1 MRRTA
6 AFLLVAA
13 LAAAFAPSMA
23 GPLRRC
29 PYIGAI
35 SADAKGHVIFSDG
48 ADRQAYPASLTKLM
62 TALLVIE
69 DVRAGKYTFTTRVT
83 ATPDVYRC
91 EPSWIGIKPGESIS
105 VRDLLL
111 ALMVES
117 ANDAAIALGV
127 HSAGSLDAFVSRMN
141 TRAAS
146 LGMKRTKYWNPN
158 GLPPNSARRYP
169 WKEFNVST
177 AADQLKLAVALVRY
191 PEIFEFTKVKD
202 CDLVK
207 TGYGYR
213 ISICGA
219 VNRPRNAT
227 NLGPGEKI
235 VKHLAN
241 HNNVMVKDKLKLFNP
256 DKTEAVDGLKTGY
269 IDAGGSS
276 IVMTGS
282 RKGKRAIVV
291 VLGSDKELD
300 AKGRVLKKSAAV
312 RDETAK
318 RLLEDALGTLVW

>member
-6 AFLLVAA
+6 AFLLAAA
-13 LAAAFAPSMA
+13 LAAASATASA
-23 GPLRRC
+23 ESHRRC
-29 PYIGAI
+29 PYVGAV
-35 SADAKGHVIFSDG
+35 SADAKGRVIFSDG
-48 ADRQAYPASLTKLM
+48 ADQQAYPASLTKLM

-69 DVRAGKYTFTTRVT
+69 DVRAGKYAFTTRVT

-91 EPSWIGIKPGESIS
+91 EPSWIGIKPGESMS

-117 ANDAAIALGV
+117 ANDAAIALGI
-127 HSAGSLDAFVSRMN
+127 HSAGSLDAFIARMN
-141 TRAAS
+141 TRAAA
-146 LGMKRTKYWNPN
+146 LGMKHTKYWNPN
-158 GLPPNSARRYP
+158 GLPPNAARRYP

-177 AADQLKLAVALVRY
+177 AADQLKLAVALVAY
-191 PEIFEFTKVKD
+191 PEIFEFTRVKD
-202 CDLVK
+202 CDLIK
-207 TGYGYR
+207 TSYGYR
-213 ISICGA
+213 VSICGS
-219 VNRPRNAT
+219 VNRKRNTTSLAA
-227 NLGPGEKI
+227 GEKI

-241 HNNVMVKDKLKLFNP
+241 HNNVMVKDKLKLINP

-269 IDAGGSS
+269 INAGGSS

-300 AKGRVLKKSAAV
+300 AKGRTLRKSAAV
-312 RDETAK
+312 RDDTAK
-318 RLLEDALGTLVW
+318 RLLEDALGALVW

>member
-1 MRRTA
+1 MRRA
-6 AFLLVAA
+6 VAFLLAAA
-13 LAAAFAPSMA
+13 LAAAFAPASA
-23 GPLRRC
+23 EPHRRC
-29 PYIGAI
+29 PYIGAV
-35 SADAKGHVIFSDG
+35 SADAKGRVIFSDG

-69 DVRAGKYTFTTRVT
+69 DVRAGKYAFTTRVT

-127 HSAGSLDAFVSRMN
+127 HSAGSLDAFVARMN
-141 TRAAS
+141 TRAAA

-158 GLPPNSARRYP
+158 GLPPNAARRYP

-177 AADQLKLAVALVRY
+177 AADQLKLAVALVGY
-191 PEIFEFTKVKD
+191 PEIFEFTRVKD
-202 CDLVK
+202 CDLIK
-207 TGYGYR
+207 TSYGYR
-213 ISICGA
+213 VSICGS
-219 VNRPRNAT
+219 VNRKRNTTSLAA
-227 NLGPGEKI
+227 GEKI

-241 HNNVMVKDKLKLFNP
+241 HNNVMVKDKLKLINP

-291 VLGSDKELD
+291 VLGSDRELD
-300 AKGRVLKKSAAV
+300 VKGRVLKKSAAV

-318 RLLEDALGTLVW
+318 RLLEDALGALVW

>member
-1 MRRTA
+1 VRRLA
-6 AFLLVAA
+6 AFLLSAV
-13 LAAAFAPSMA
+13 LAAAFVPAQAEPH
-23 GPLRRC
+23 RRC
-29 PYIGAI
+29 PYVGAI
-35 SADAKGHVIFSDG
+35 SADAKGSVIFSDG
-48 ADRQAYPASLTKLM
+48 ADRTAYPASLTKLM

-69 DVRAGKYTFTTRVT
+69 DVRAGKYSFSTSVV
-83 ATPDVYRC
+83 ATPDVYCC

-105 VRDLLL
+105 VRDLML

-127 HSAGSLDAFVSRMN
+127 HSAGSLDAFVARMN
-141 TRAAS
+141 TRAAA

-158 GLPPNSARRYP
+158 GLPPNAKRRYP
-169 WKEFNVST
+169 WKDFNVST
-177 AADQLKLAVALVRY
+177 AADQLKLAVALVKY

-207 TGYGYR
+207 TPHGYR
-213 ISICGA
+213 VSICGA
-219 VNRPRNAT
+219 VNRPRGAT
-227 NLGPGEKI
+227 KLAPGEKI

-256 DKTEAVDGLKTGY
+256 DGTEAVDGLKTGY

-282 RKGKRAIVV
+282 RRGKRAIVV

-300 AKGRVLKKSAAV
+300 SKGRMLKKSAAV
-312 RDETAK
+312 RDETAR
-318 RLLEDALGTLVW
+318 RLLDDALGTLVW

>member
-1 MRRTA
+1 MRRA
-6 AFLLVAA
+6 VAFL
-13 LAAAFAPSMA
+13 LAAAFAAAFAPASA
-23 GPLRRC
+23 EPHRRC
-29 PYIGAI
+29 PYIGAV

-177 AADQLKLAVALVRY
+177 AADQLKLAVALVGY
-191 PEIFEFTKVKD
+191 PEIFEFTRVKD
-202 CDLVK
+202 CDLIK
-207 TGYGYR
+207 TSVGT
-213 ISICGA
+213 
-219 VNRPRNAT
+219 VD
-227 NLGPGEKI
+227 L
-235 VKHLAN
+235 
-241 HNNVMVKDKLKLFNP
+241 HNNVMVKDKLKLINP

>member
-1 MRRTA
+1 MRRTVPL
-6 AFLLVAA
+6 LLVAL
-13 LAAAFAPSMA
+13 LAAVFSPAQAEPH
-23 GPLRRC
+23 RRC
-29 PYIGAI
+29 PYLGAI
-35 SADAKGHVIFSDG
+35 SADAKGSVIFSDG

-62 TALLVIE
+62 TALLVVE
-69 DVRAGKYTFTTRVT
+69 DVRAGKYSFSSRVV

-91 EPSWIGIKPGESIS
+91 EPSWIGIKPGESMV

-117 ANDAAIALGV
+117 ANDAAIALGI
-127 HSAGSLDAFVSRMN
+127 HSAGSLDAFVARMN
-141 TRAAS
+141 MRAAA
-146 LGMKRTKYWNPN
+146 LGMKQTKYWNPN
-158 GLPPNSARRYP
+158 GLPPNAARRYP

-177 AADQLKLAVALVRY
+177 AADQLKLAVALVGY

-207 TGYGYR
+207 TSQGYR

-219 VNRPRNAT
+219 VNRTRCAT
-227 NLGPGEKI
+227 KLAAGEKI

-241 HNNVMVKDKLKLFNP
+241 HNNVMVKDKLKLLNP
-256 DKTEAVDGLKTGY
+256 DRTEAVDGLKTGY

-282 RKGKRAIVV
+282 RCGKRAIVV
-291 VLGSDKELD
+291 VRIL
-300 AKGRVLKKSAAV
+300 AKTFVCGNPACQEPS
-312 RDETAK
+312 
-318 RLLEDALGTLVW
+318 RLPKPPNSPD

>member
-1 MRRTA
+1 MRRALTLFA
-6 AFLLVAA
+6 VAA
-13 LAAAFAPSMA
+13 LAATAFAA
-23 GPLRRC
+23 GAAPLRRC
-29 PYIGAI
+29 PYIGAV
-35 SADAKGHVIFSDG
+35 SADASGAVIFSDG
-48 ADRQAYPASLTKLM
+48 ADSPAYPASLTKLM
-62 TALLVIE
+62 TALLVVE
-69 DVRAGKYTFTTRVT
+69 DVRAGKYAFSTRVV

-91 EPSWIGIKPGESIS
+91 EPSWIGIKPGESMS

-127 HSAGSLDAFVSRMN
+127 HSSGSLDAFVARMN
-141 TRAAS
+141 ARADV

-158 GLPPNSARRYP
+158 GLPPNASRRYP

-177 AADQLKLAVALVRY
+177 AADQLKLAVALVKY

-207 TGYGYR
+207 TPQGYR

-219 VNRPRNAT
+219 VNRPRNTTKLAA
-227 NLGPGEKI
+227 GEKI
-235 VKHLAN
+235 VKHMAN

-256 DKTEAVDGLKTGY
+256 DGSEAVDGLKTGY

-282 RKGKRAIVV
+282 RKGRRAIVV

-300 AKGRVLKKSAAV
+300 SKGRTLKKSAAV
-312 RDETAK
+312 RDETAR
-318 RLLEDALGTLVW
+318 RLLDDALGAMVW

>member
-1 MRRTA
+1 MRLVA
-6 AFLLVAA
+6 AFLLSV
-13 LAAAFAPSMA
+13 AFAAPFQTAQAESH
-23 GPLRRC
+23 RRC
-29 PYIGAI
+29 PYIGAV
-35 SADAKGHVIFSDG
+35 SADAKGRVIFSDG

-62 TALLVIE
+62 TALLVVE
-69 DVRAGKYTFTTRVT
+69 DVRAGKYAFTTRVT

-91 EPSWIGIKPGESIS
+91 EPSWIGIKPGESMS

-127 HSAGSLDAFVSRMN
+127 HSAGSLDAFVERMN
-141 TRAAS
+141 SRAAA
-146 LGMKRTKYWNPN
+146 LGMKHTKYWNPN
-158 GLPPNSARRYP
+158 GLPPNASKRYP

-177 AADQLKLAVALVRY
+177 AADQLKLAVALVGY

-202 CDLVK
+202 CDLIK
-207 TGYGYR
+207 THDGYR
-213 ISICGA
+213 VSICGA
-219 VNRPRNAT
+219 VNRPRAST
-227 NLGPGEKI
+227 KLGAGEKI

-241 HNNVMVKDKLKLFNP
+241 HNNVMVKDKLKLINP

-276 IVMTGS
+276 IVMTGC
-282 RKGKRAIVV
+282 RRGTRAIVV
-291 VLGSDKELD
+291 VLGSDRELD
-300 AKGRVLKKSAAV
+300 SKGRTLKKSAAV

-318 RLLEDALGTLVW
+318 RLLEDALGALVW